1 MGIGNGIPL
10 PHGFTII
17 EIQPK
22 RDVWVEKIINGKA
35 EEFRIFWADLNQAQ
49 KNQMLSYCEEQN

>member
-1 MGIGNGIPL
+1 MRTGKGIPL

-22 RDVWVEKIINGKA
+22 RDVWVEKIINGKV

>member
-1 MGIGNGIPL
+1 MRIGNGIPL

-17 EIQPK
+17 EIQPE

-35 EEFRIFWADLNQAQ
+35 ESFRIFWVDLNQAQ
-49 KNQMLSYCEEQN
+49 KDQMLSYCEEQN